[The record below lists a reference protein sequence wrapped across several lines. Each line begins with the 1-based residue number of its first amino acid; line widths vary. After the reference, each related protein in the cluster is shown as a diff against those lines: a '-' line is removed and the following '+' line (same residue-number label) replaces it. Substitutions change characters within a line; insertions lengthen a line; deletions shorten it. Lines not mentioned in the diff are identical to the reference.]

1 MNARHPSLDPLVLL
15 VASAFFM
22 EFLDGTII
30 VTALPAMSVS
40 FATSAVSLQ
49 VGITAYLLTVAVFI
63 LPGGW
68 AAERFGARTVFTAA
82 VATFTAGSVLCG
94 LAGSTASF
102 VAARVL
108 QGVGGAMMVPVG
120 RLVVL
125 RSTPKPQLMDA
136 IALLTWPALSAPLLG
151 PPLGGFIAQHLSWRL
166 IFFINLPL
174 GLAGVALSLW
184 LVPRLPALER
194 RRFDWRGFGAGAAA
208 LVCAV
213 WALDVIAD
221 GTAPWPFVALL
232 TGGAAASAVL
242 LQRRVRSCAEPLFD
256 PAPLRVPTY
265 RFVIVVGTAMRVLI
279 SAVPFLLPLMFQLG
293 FGLGPFTAGLLVI
306 ALFAGNL
313 GIKPLTSPLL
323 KRFGFRTVLA
333 ANAFAQAAT
342 MLGCAVLATT
352 AAVPVVVLL
361 IASGASRSLQFT
373 ALGTLAFADVPQPVM
388 NSANTVFSVAFQL
401 ALGVGVAVG
410 AALLRAAGLV
420 LRVPAAPNL
429 AVFHGAFGVLSVVM
443 ALTGLA
449 ALRLAGD
456 AGADVSGHLTARS
469 ADGSLVEA
477 E

>member
-1 MNARHPSLDPLVLL
+1 VSGGRPLMNPLVLL

-30 VTALPAMSVS
+30 VTALPAMSAS
-40 FATSAVSLQ
+40 FGTSAVSLQ

-82 VATFTAGSVLCG
+82 IATFTTGSMLCG
-94 LAGSTASF
+94 LAGSTAGF
-102 VAARVL
+102 VASRVL
-108 QGVGGAMMVPVG
+108 QGIGGAMMVPVG

-174 GLAGVALSLW
+174 GLIGVGLALR
-184 LVPRLPALER
+184 LVPRFATLER
-194 RRFDWRGFGAGAAA
+194 RRFDWRGFIAGAAM
-208 LVCAV
+208 LVCTV
-213 WALDVIAD
+213 WALDLIAD
-221 GTAPWPFVALL
+221 GAAHWPIVALL
-232 TGGAAASAVL
+232 AGGAALSGFL
-242 LQRRVRSCAEPLFD
+242 LQRCVRSTAEPLFD
-256 PAPLRVPTY
+256 PAPLSVPTY
-265 RFVIVVGTAMRVLI
+265 RFVILMGTAMRVFI

-293 FGLGPFTAGLLVI
+293 FGLDPFSAGLLVI

-333 ANAFAQAAT
+333 ANAFVQAAT
-342 MLGCAVLATT
+342 MLGCAMLTS
-352 AAVPVVVLL
+352 AAPAPVVVLL

-373 ALGTLAFADVPQPVM
+373 ALGTLAFAEVPQPVM
-388 NSANTVFSVAFQL
+388 SSANTVFSVAFQL
-401 ALGVGVAVG
+401 ALGLGVAVG
-410 AALLRAAGLV
+410 AVLLRAAAGALH
-420 LRVPAAPNL
+420 RVAAPNL
-429 AVFHGAFGVLSVVM
+429 AVFHGAFGVLAVLM

-449 ALRLAGD
+449 ALRLASD
-456 AGADVSGHLTARS
+456 AGAEVSGHGS
-469 ADGSLVEA
+469 ASALEPA
-477 E
+477 P